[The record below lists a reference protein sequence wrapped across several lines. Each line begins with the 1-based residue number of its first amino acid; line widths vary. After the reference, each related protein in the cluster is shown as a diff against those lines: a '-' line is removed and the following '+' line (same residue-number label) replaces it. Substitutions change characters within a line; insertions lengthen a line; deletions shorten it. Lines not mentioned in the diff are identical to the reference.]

1 MFYFHLTYIYITF
14 KFSLSKPLDVV
25 GRIDCNAWSL
35 WAVSRHSLSCS
46 SSKSLNHF
54 RCQLGEIIKN
64 NWTTHIESES
74 ESVPTSTTPNVV
86 TVKLILLFSPMLGR
100 TCWTTGVFSTIPDDQ
115 ICTNIMTVSSSFWNS
130 TQTYVDMLHQQIHI
144 RVHRHTEMNQW
155 CSHRHSGLGKGLSDW
170 PLPPNTRQHLCTSKT
185 GSYES

>member
-1 MFYFHLTYIYITF
+1 MWQFQVT
-14 KFSLSKPLDVV
+14 
-25 GRIDCNAWSL
+25 
-35 WAVSRHSLSCS
+35 
-46 SSKSLNHF
+46 
-54 RCQLGEIIKN
+54 
-64 NWTTHIESES
+64 
-74 ESVPTSTTPNVV
+74 PTSTTPNVV

-170 PLPPNTRQHLCTSKT
+170 PLPPNTRQHLCTIKT
-185 GSYES
+185 GSDESEINVFPWCSYQHTSTTGHVTQEHISITTRTFKGSKSVCTGLIAGVGGYTLIVIYTQSRDYWVS